1 MIINTGFSRR
11 RERND
16 RLPPGQYETRDFPV
30 LSFGPTPHIDR
41 AQWKLEVAGLVK
53 HPTTWTWDE
62 FARLPH
68 QDIHA
73 DIHCVTRWS
82 KFDTNWTG
90 VSLDDIIRLVEVED
104 DATHLIAHSYEGY
117 STNLPIA
124 DITNKQAF
132 VATAYEDDDIPPAHG
147 GPARLFVPHLY
158 FWKSAKWLKALEFVD
173 HDEPG
178 FWEVRGYHNY
188 GDPWREQRYSNDQ

>member
-30 LSFGPTPHIDR
+30 LSFGPTPHIDK
-41 AQWKLEVAGLVK
+41 AQWQLGVLGLVK
-53 HPTTWTWDE
+53 HPTTWTWDA
-62 FARLPH
+62 FAKLPH
-68 QDIHA
+68 QDIHT

-82 KFDTNWTG
+82 KLDTHWTG
-90 VSLDDIIRLVEVED
+90 VSLDDIMRLVEVEEG
-104 DATHLIAHSYEGY
+104 ATHLIAHSYDGY

-132 VATAYEDDDIPPAHG
+132 VATAYEGADILPAHG

-158 FWKSAKWLKALEFVD
+158 FWKGAKWLKSLKFVD

-178 FWEVRGYHNY
+178 FWETRGYHNY